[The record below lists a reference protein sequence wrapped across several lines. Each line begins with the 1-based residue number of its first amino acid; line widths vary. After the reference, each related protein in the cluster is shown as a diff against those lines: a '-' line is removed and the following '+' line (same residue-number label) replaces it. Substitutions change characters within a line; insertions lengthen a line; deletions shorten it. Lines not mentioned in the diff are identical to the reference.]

1 MGLLKLDFWVLEG
14 RNRLVH
20 IELRFKVSKSG
31 PSSVWDHVI
40 YKTRHFWGPGGGPGG
55 GFETPFGVKNKRALQ
70 SIKAFFEIFRSESLR
85 DRSKNRQKSTFG
97 DFWVRGRFLQKSTF
111 GDFGIGMNFL
121 RSQKIVLLPTN
132 AVAFAA
138 RSWDF
143 FFLVPN
149 NFLWFQKIVGSQQ
162 MRRRICCSPLV
173 FSFSFFFVGYLGW
186 RFLIRIL
193 LPFGRDSSL
202 ASNVEPKIATI
213 ENFKSL
219 REWKFATVTTFRRFA
234 RSQKK
239 EPRWRLAAGA
249 GFSLR
254 EHFRSFAIFRFCDF
268 DDFYQNSSRRFWIK
282 NDSCNFSKSTPNSTC
297 KDFLTS

>member
-1 MGLLKLDFWVLEG
+1 M
-14 RNRLVH
+14 
-20 IELRFKVSKSG
+20 
-31 PSSVWDHVI
+31 
-40 YKTRHFWGPGGGPGG
+40 
-55 GFETPFGVKNKRALQ
+55 
-70 SIKAFFEIFRSESLR
+70 
-85 DRSKNRQKSTFG
+85 
-97 DFWVRGRFLQKSTF
+97 
-111 GDFGIGMNFL
+111 
-121 RSQKIVLLPTN
+121 LLPTN

-143 FFLVPN
+143 YLTKQFFDC
-149 NFLWFQKIVGSQQ
+149 FKKLWARNKCGSAFAA
-162 MRRRICCSPLV
+162 RPW
-173 FSFSFFFVGYLGW
+173 FFFFFFFVGYLGW

-219 REWKFATVTTFRRFA
+219 REWKFATVTTFRRVA

-254 EHFRSFAIFRFCDF
+254 EVFRILRFLDFGDF
-268 DDFYQNSSRRFWIK
+268 DDFCENSSRRFWIK

>member
-1 MGLLKLDFWVLEG
+1 L
-14 RNRLVH
+14 
-20 IELRFKVSKSG
+20 
-31 PSSVWDHVI
+31 
-40 YKTRHFWGPGGGPGG
+40 GPGSIFAKIQVW
-55 GFETPFGVKNKRALQ
+55 GFWHRHE
-70 SIKAFFEIFRSESLR
+70 FFE
-85 DRSKNRQKSTFG
+85 G
-97 DFWVRGRFLQKSTF
+97 
-111 GDFGIGMNFL
+111 
-121 RSQKIVLLPTN
+121 SQKIVLLPTN
-132 AVAFAA
+132 ALAFAA

-143 FFLVPN
+143 FLGPN
-149 NFLWFQKIVGSQQ
+149 NFLMSQKIVGSQQ

-219 REWKFATVTTFRRFA
+219 REWKFATVTTFRRVA

-254 EHFRSFAIFRFCDF
+254 DVFRSFAIFRFCDF
-268 DDFYQNSSRRFWIK
+268 EIKSGHQSFEPGQKDDGTNM
-282 NDSCNFSKSTPNSTC
+282 
-297 KDFLTS
+297 

>member
-1 MGLLKLDFWVLEG
+1 M
-14 RNRLVH
+14 
-20 IELRFKVSKSG
+20 
-31 PSSVWDHVI
+31 
-40 YKTRHFWGPGGGPGG
+40 
-55 GFETPFGVKNKRALQ
+55 
-70 SIKAFFEIFRSESLR
+70 
-85 DRSKNRQKSTFG
+85 
-97 DFWVRGRFLQKSTF
+97 
-111 GDFGIGMNFL
+111 
-121 RSQKIVLLPTN
+121 LLPTN

-143 FFLVPN
+143 FFSTKQFFVVSKNCGLATN
-149 NFLWFQKIVGSQQ
+149 ADAHLLLALGFF
-162 MRRRICCSPLV
+162 
-173 FSFSFFFVGYLGW
+173 FFFVGYLGW

-202 ASNVEPKIATI
+202 ASKVEPKIATI

-254 EHFRSFAIFRFCDF
+254 EVFRSFAIFRFCDF
-268 DDFYQNSSRRFWIK
+268 ETKSGHQSFEPGQN
-282 NDSCNFSKSTPNSTC
+282 DGG
-297 KDFLTS
+297 TSM